1 MKKSASILAIFLLA
15 VFFGLNAMAAEY
27 VSSEKT
33 EAGKPSVTKEDTVT
47 AMATVQAIDLKNRLV
62 TLEDEDGNTFDVI
75 VGEEARNLPQ
85 LRVGDIVE
93 ATYRES
99 IAVKVYKPGEM
110 PSISGGT
117 SVVAG
122 AKKGEKPGGLAVQQ
136 ATETATVVSIDK
148 KNQTAVLKGADG
160 KTVTIKVKDPKNLEN
175 VNPGDEVV
183 ATYTRALAISVRKA
197 DEK

>member
-1 MKKSASILAIFLLA
+1 MKNPASFLA
-15 VFFGLNAMAAEY
+15 VILFTAFFGMTATAAEY

-33 EAGKPSVTKEDTVT
+33 AAGKPSVTKEEMVT
-47 AMATVQAIDLKNRLV
+47 AMATVKAIDLKNRLV
-62 TLEDEDGNTFDVI
+62 TLEDEEGNTFEVL
-75 VGEEARNLPQ
+75 VGEQARNLPQ

-93 ATYRES
+93 TTYRES
-99 IAVKVYKPGEM
+99 VAVKVYKPGEV
-110 PSISGGT
+110 PAVSGGT
-117 SVVAG
+117 SMVAG

-136 ATETATVVSIDK
+136 ATVTATVVSIDK
-148 KNQTAVLKGADG
+148 ENQTAVLKGADG

-183 ATYTRALAISVRKA
+183 ATYTRALAISVRKP